1 MAKRKRDTSLR
12 HDDPAV
18 KYRARLEAR
27 RAAAHEA
34 QTTRWSPSIRGRL
47 TLVFARLLYTATA
60 PATRS
65 SGLRKRFLERR
76 LFRAV
81 TRHAAT
87 RKTLYRASK
96 AVLSAA
102 GAGDPVAFKRSR
114 GDMLEL
120 WRAAS
125 ASRRTDKLRGR

>member
-34 QTTRWSPSIRGRL
+34 QPTRWSPGIRGRL
-47 TLVFARLLYTATA
+47 TLVLARLLYTATA
-60 PATRS
+60 PTTRS
-65 SGLRKRFLERR
+65 SGLRKRFLERQ
-76 LFRAV
+76 LFCAV

-102 GAGDPVAFKRSR
+102 GARDPVAFKRSR

-120 WRAAS
+120 WRAG
-125 ASRRTDKLRGR
+125 KLRGR